1 MSYGMNHDRLSWGDA
16 LFLYLEREG
25 MPLNIASVSVF
36 EGRIPLVTCRK
47 FIESKL
53 PKVPRYRQRIVAPP
67 LNLAFPT
74 WENDPEFDI
83 RNHVRQ
89 VRLKCGTEAEFKE
102 VAGKTLSTTLDREH
116 PLWDFI
122 LIQGLRGDR
131 TGVVARVHHCL
142 ADGIAGVGLMNVIM
156 DQGPQVSELPR
167 KQGHFSTAHR
177 PDPWAEMVDL
187 GISSYSNVVER
198 ILGAQAEVLD
208 LAERIVAD
216 EEEWP
221 IQQLIRLLPE
231 LARPTERLFFNI
243 SYRGPQKFAWVQIPM
258 EEIQAVRE
266 ACGATHNDVV
276 LTLVT
281 AAVRRYAQLHGDVVR
296 KRLLRIMVPVNVR
309 GDEHVSKLG
318 NRVSL
323 LPVTIPL
330 DLRNPR
336 RLLSAVRE
344 RMEFLKLAHVAE
356 LVNVAGGL
364 MGAFPTS
371 LQALAGPV
379 ASQLPIT
386 PFNLVCTNVPGP
398 RSPLYLLGQKMLH
411 WYPYVPVGGD
421 MAVNCAVLS
430 YNGNS
435 YFGLSGDVHA
445 APDLGRLATFL
456 RLSFEELKLAAGV
469 KRSRDRARQPVSA
482 PSRPT
487 LLRGKPFPASACTSS
502 ARAPAKEMKHD
513 QLAAGMAAD

>member
-1 MSYGMNHDRLSWGDA
+1 MSYGKSHERLSWGDA

-36 EGRIPLVTCRK
+36 EGRIPLLTCRK

-53 PKVPRYRQRIVAPP
+53 WKIPRYLERVVAPP
-67 LNLAFPT
+67 LNIAFPA
-74 WENDPEFDI
+74 WENDPAFDI

-89 VRLKCGTEAEFKE
+89 IRLRGGTEAEFKE
-102 VAGKTLSTTLDREH
+102 VAGKILSTTMDREH

-122 LIQGLRGDR
+122 LIQGLRGNR
-131 TGVVARVHHCL
+131 TGVIARVHHCL
-142 ADGIAGVGLMNVIM
+142 ADGVAGVGLMNVIM
-156 DQGPQVSELPR
+156 DQSPQVSKLPR
-167 KQGHFSTAHR
+167 MQGRLSTSHH
-177 PDPWAEMVDL
+177 PDSWPSMVGL
-187 GISSYSNVVER
+187 WMNSYTNLVER

-208 LAERIVAD
+208 LAEKVVAD
-216 EEEWP
+216 EEPWP
-221 IQQLIRLLPE
+221 TKQWIRLLPE

-243 SYRGPQKFAWVQIPM
+243 SYRGPQKFTWAQIPM

-266 ACGATHNDVV
+266 ACDATHNDVV

-281 AAVRRYAQLHGDVVR
+281 AAVRRYAQLHGDVV
-296 KRLLRIMVPVNVR
+296 KNRLLRIMVPVNVR
-309 GDEHVSKLG
+309 GDGHWSQLG

-323 LPVTIPL
+323 LPLAIPL

-344 RMEFLKLAHVAE
+344 RMELLKRAHVAE
-356 LVNVAGGL
+356 LVHVAGGL
-364 MGAFPTS
+364 MGTLPTS

-379 ASQLPIT
+379 ASKLPIT

-398 RSPLYLLGQKMLH
+398 RCPLYLLGHKMLD

-435 YFGLSGDVHA
+435 YFGFSGDVHA

-456 RLSFEELKLAAGV
+456 RLSFEELKLAATV
-469 KRSRDRARQPVSA
+469 Q
-482 PSRPT
+482 PSRNRAPVPSARSQPI
-487 LLRGKPFPASACTSS
+487 LKSFPASASAAS
-502 ARAPAKEMKHD
+502 ARTGAKDKKRD
-513 QLAAGMAAD
+513 QVAAGMAAD